1 MKKRRSV
8 TKLIA
13 IIITCLLLNLS
24 SSTGFAEEKKFK
36 IKVTNE
42 MIYEK
47 LIKIEKRQ
55 AVFEEKFK
63 QIDKRFEDIDKRFAE
78 IDKRFEDMNRRFEE
92 LREDMNKRFEDMNKR
107 FEDMNKRFE
116 DMNKRIE
123 GLIKLMGWII
133 LGMFG
138 LIGVLIGLLIW
149 DRRTAVSVAVKES
162 EKRLEEKFSLDKLP
176 RLIEALKE
184 LAKKNKEVAE
194 VLRYFNLL

>member
-1 MKKRRSV
+1 MEKRRSV

-24 SSTGFAEEKKFK
+24 SSIGFAKEKEFK
-36 IKVTNE
+36 IKVTNK

-47 LIKIEKRQ
+47 LIEIEKRQ
-55 AVFEEKFK
+55 AVFEERFK

>member
-24 SSTGFAEEKKFK
+24 SSLGFAKEKEFK
-36 IKVTNE
+36 IKVTNK

-92 LREDMNKRFEDMNKR
+92 LREDMNKR